1 MPFLL
6 FAIGMNDLGSAS
18 TLESQPP
25 RFSTAWRAHLPGFL
39 LALAFVALGSRMVVV
54 VWRHSVNLIFF
65 DQWEFYEPLFTHA
78 SLWRIFT
85 WQHGPHREGIELVL
99 DKFVLDWTHWINRA
113 EALLIVAALLTAAS
127 VAVWLK
133 VRIFGKLEYTD
144 AVIPCLFLTLAPI
157 DILIG
162 VPNPV
167 QAVAPNRLWPR
178 AVRPGRAIL
187 G

>member
-1 MPFLL
+1 
-6 FAIGMNDLGSAS
+6 
-18 TLESQPP
+18 
-25 RFSTAWRAHLPGFL
+25 
-39 LALAFVALGSRMVVV
+39 LARPLTWIFVGSRL
-54 VWRHSVNLIFF
+54 RRARIAHGRGRLATLGKPNFF

-85 WQHGPHREGIELVL
+85 WQHGPHREGIGLVL
-99 DKFVLDWTHWINRA
+99 DKFVLDWTHWSNRA

-144 AVIPCLFLTLAPI
+144 AGIPCLFLTLAPI

-162 VPNPV
+162 VPNPSHS
-167 QAVAPNRLWPR
+167 AFPELLIMLYCLAWLMHRS
-178 AVRPGRAIL
+178 
-187 G
+187 